1 MRSRALLRPRLGR
14 GARRLGPESLLL
26 TQVHGA
32 RQAATSNRLLVPSR
46 RSCDLYAYG
55 RLVFVHGRRLLVR
68 LLMRLGLGARLG
80 SALALGGPEAV
91 KVRREG
97 VVFEDRQLLAVTQ
110 GG

>member
-1 MRSRALLRPRLGR
+1 MAACARALFSGHVSGAARVAWGRSRCSWHRCMAPDKPPPDTG
-14 GARRLGPESLLL
+14 S
-26 TQVHGA
+26 
-32 RQAATSNRLLVPSR
+32 SSPSR

-68 LLMRLGLGARLG
+68 LRLGARLG